1 MFTGSG
7 NVTARTVRLTRMF
20 QTITPRPL
28 LDYESSRHIFSIN
41 GNLLYKVRFVPL
53 PIVDRS
59 AQEIEWKIRRKV
71 ESLEDVKGI
80 RHVTVRLGA
89 KRLDVNIHV
98 FLRDELGT
106 QDAHRIALDI
116 ERTVRT
122 AYPNARVSVDT
133 EPIRSESES
142 IWTAVKESAEGV
154 PGSRGAHNVHVQT
167 VDGKLYVDLHLEVSA
182 NMTVKNAHDVAE
194 EVEKRIKKVNNEVA
208 GVTVHVESA
217 SELISKELSGVETEL
232 EAFIQ
237 DLAKKYPEIRSVSN
251 IGFRKFSGNV
261 HLVLT
266 CHFDEKTTIKE
277 AHEISSELENQIK
290 KTYPRITR
298 IDIHEEPE

>member
-1 MFTGSG
+1 
-7 NVTARTVRLTRMF
+7 
-20 QTITPRPL
+20 
-28 LDYESSRHIFSIN
+28 
-41 GNLLYKVRFVPL
+41 VPL
-53 PIVDRS
+53 PLVDRS
-59 AQEIEWKIRRKV
+59 AQDIEQKIRRKV
-71 ESLEDVKGI
+71 ESLKDVKGI

-89 KRLDVNIHV
+89 KRLDVNVHV

-106 QDAHRIALDI
+106 QAAHRIALNI
-116 ERTVRT
+116 ERTVRA

-142 IWTAVKESAEGV
+142 IWAAVKESAEGV

-194 EVEKRIKKVNNEVA
+194 EVEKRIKKVHPDVA

-217 SELISKELSGVETEL
+217 SELISRELSGIETEL
-232 EAFIQ
+232 EAFIR
-237 DLAKKYPEIRSVSN
+237 DAAKKYPEISSISN
-251 IGFRKFSGNV
+251 ISFREFGGDV
-261 HLVLT
+261 HLVLN
-266 CHFDEKTTIKE
+266 CRFDEKITIKE
-277 AHEISSELENQIK
+277 AHEISSQLESDIK
-290 KTYPRITR
+290 KAYPRITR